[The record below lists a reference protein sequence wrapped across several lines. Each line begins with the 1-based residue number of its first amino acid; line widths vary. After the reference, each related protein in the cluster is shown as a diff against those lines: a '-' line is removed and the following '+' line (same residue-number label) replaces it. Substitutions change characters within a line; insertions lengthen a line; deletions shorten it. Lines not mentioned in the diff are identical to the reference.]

1 MDPQLDPEMRKA
13 TNDRYAANLTKG
25 SLKPSESRQLASL
38 LCEGLSPA
46 EVIDRAVEENL
57 LQKRSPSSN
66 QTFASYILKRLGA
79 CPRCVLELVAHGS
92 SREVAQ
98 GALVA
103 TLAESK
109 LLRSFLEHTVADLK
123 AAGRGYLTASD
134 WASYLDWLESVE
146 PAVIR
151 WTPVVR
157 AKLRQN
163 IWRILA
169 ESEIVDSTKSLRLQS
184 MRLEPA
190 VRECLADS
198 RLADV
203 SRALATAGVE

>member
-1 MDPQLDPEMRKA
+1 MPKA
-13 TNDRYAANLTKG
+13 PSNSYVANLTKG
-25 SLKPSESRQLASL
+25 SLKPAESRQLASL

-46 EVIDRAVEENL
+46 EVIKRAVEENL

-66 QTFASYILKRLGA
+66 QTLASYILKRLGA
-79 CPRCVLELVAHGS
+79 CPPCVVKIVARGN

-109 LLRSFLEHTVADLK
+109 LLRSFLEHTVADVK

-134 WASYLDWLESVE
+134 WASYIDWLESVE
-146 PAVIR
+146 PEVIR
-151 WTPVVR
+151 WTHVVR

-184 MRLEPA
+184 MRLEPT
-190 VRECLADS
+190 VRECLSDD
-198 RLADV
+198 RLAEV

>member
-1 MDPQLDPEMRKA
+1 MPKA
-13 TNDRYAANLTKG
+13 PSDSYVANLTKG
-25 SLKPSESRQLASL
+25 SLKPAESRQLASL
-38 LCEGLSPA
+38 LVEGLSPA
-46 EVIDRAVEENL
+46 EVVERAVTENL

-79 CPRCVLELVAHGS
+79 CPACVVEIVARGN

-109 LLRSFLEHTVADLK
+109 LLRSFLEHTVADVK
-123 AAGRGYLTASD
+123 AAGRGYLTSSD

-146 PAVIR
+146 PEVIR

-184 MRLEPA
+184 MRLEPT
-190 VRECLADS
+190 VRKCLSDA
-198 RLADV
+198 RLTEV
-203 SRALATAGVE
+203 SRVLATAGVE